1 MPQYKP
7 LLSSY
12 QAYVLNLLF
21 KHFPTFSDKIS
32 ALLLYADGA
41 YNLINTERAA
51 GQQKSDLPSS
61 DKYVYSYVLRPPT
74 LRGEV
79 VAGLPSNVVLRTS
92 NITGVPVVEH
102 AFIPTLADVIGLIP
116 FIPIEINVPNVISS
130 VITFFNWVTNR
141 RPQEQSNP
149 RIYLLLRNHR

>member
-1 MPQYKP
+1 M
-7 LLSSY
+7 LS
-12 QAYVLNLLF
+12 LLF
-21 KHFPTFSDKIS
+21 KNFPTFSDKIS
-32 ALLLYADGA
+32 TLLLYVDGA
-41 YNLINTERAA
+41 DNVLNTEWAA
-51 GQQKSDLPSS
+51 GEQKSGLPSS

-74 LRGEV
+74 LRGQV
-79 VAGLPSNVVLRTS
+79 AAGLPSNVVLRKS

-102 AFIPTLADVIGLIP
+102 AFIRTLGDVIGLIP

-149 RIYLLLRNHR
+149 RIYLLLRNHHRYTQHPFSVLPAL